1 MNFDRSIDSHPTD
14 DFGMKRKFKRY
25 LAIVNARNREFL
37 RDRAALS
44 WNILFPILIIAGFAF
59 AFSGG
64 DRNLY
69 KIGIYNPDQ
78 LPYKT
83 HNKLFSLKY
92 SQFISTD
99 NLNAAIRKVQRHQL
113 DMLFDISNRRYWIN
127 DDSANGYIL
136 ETLLSSPSNV
146 VAEGNKQRRSP
157 FKKQSVNG
165 DQIRYID
172 WLIPGVMAMNMMF
185 SALFGV
191 GYVIV
196 RYRKN
201 GVLKR
206 LKATPLSSMEF
217 LAAQVTSRYIVV
229 MVVTILVFSG
239 VDIFVDFRM
248 NGSYFDLFLLFSL
261 GTMSMISMGLLVA
274 ARISSEETAGG
285 ILNVISWPMMFL
297 SGVWFSLEGL
307 NPLIQQLANIFP
319 LTHLINGARA
329 IMIDGAGFANIAPQ
343 AGILLI
349 MTIVFLIAGAY
360 SFEWE

>member
-1 MNFDRSIDSHPTD
+1 
-14 DFGMKRKFKRY
+14 MKGKFQRF

-64 DRNLY
+64 ERTLY
-69 KIGIYNPDQ
+69 KIGIYNPDK

-83 HNKLFSLKY
+83 HSPFFSLRY
-92 SQFISTD
+92 SQFISTPD
-99 NLNAAIRKVQRHQL
+99 LNAAINKVQRHQL
-113 DMLFDISNRRYWIN
+113 DILFDIGNRRYWIN
-127 DDSANGYIL
+127 EDSANGYIL
-136 ETLLSSPSNV
+136 ESLLLPTSNIPLKSN
-146 VAEGNKQRRSP
+146 EQNQLT
-157 FKKQSVNG
+157 FEKQSVTG

-172 WLIPGVMAMNMMF
+172 WLIPGIMAMNMMF

-206 LKATPLSSMEF
+206 LKATPLSAMEF
-217 LAAQVTSRYIVV
+217 LAAQVTSRYILV
-229 MVVTILVFSG
+229 MIVTILVYSG
-239 VDIFVDFRM
+239 VDIFVGFRM

-261 GTMSMISMGLLVA
+261 GTLSMISMGLLVA

-285 ILNVISWPMMFL
+285 LLNVISWPMMFL

-307 NPLIQQLANIFP
+307 NPLIQQLAQIFP
-319 LTHLINGARA
+319 LTHLITGARA
-329 IMIDGAGFANIAPQ
+329 IMIDGSGLANIYPQ
-343 AGILLI
+343 AGILAI
-349 MTIVFLIAGAY
+349 MTIVFLLAGAY
-360 SFEWE
+360 SFDWE